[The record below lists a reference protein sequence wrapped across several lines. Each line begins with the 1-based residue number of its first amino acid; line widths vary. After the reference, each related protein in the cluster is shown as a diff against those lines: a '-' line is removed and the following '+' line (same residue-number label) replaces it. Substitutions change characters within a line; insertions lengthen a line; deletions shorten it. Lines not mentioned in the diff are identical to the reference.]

1 MKNYKS
7 ELFYGDVEVG
17 DIFETASRT
26 ITDSDIFQFAGLTG
40 DFNELHT
47 SDVYASKTRFGHRIA
62 HGMLT
67 LAIAN
72 GLYMRLGC
80 FHSVFLE
87 VKDWKFLKPVMI
99 NDTIRLKMTLK
110 EKHLTSNPRKGIFT
124 WQYDVLNQRDELVA
138 AGIIVRMMNNPV
150 DADKKAV

>member
-1 MKNYKS
+1 MKEYKN
-7 ELFYGDVEVG
+7 ELFYGDVNVG
-17 DIFETASRT
+17 DVFETASRT

-47 SDVYASKTRFGHRIA
+47 SDMFAKETAYGQRIA

-67 LAIAN
+67 LAVAN

-87 VKDWKFLKPVMI
+87 IKEWKFLKPVLV
-99 NDTIRLKMTLK
+99 NDTIWLRMTLESK
-110 EKHLTSNPRKGIFT
+110 RLTKNPKKGIFT
-124 WQYDVLNQRDELVA
+124 WKYEVFNQNDVLVA
-138 AGIIVRMMNNPV
+138 EGSIVRMMDNA
-150 DADKKAV
+150 DASDTPAA